1 MKSLAILI
9 GFFLVITGIHNT
21 HSETILI
28 SHWIKDTAGLWSEE
42 KIDDTRFIQSIQYLI
57 KSEVIQA
64 PLSESL
70 EHVYFLPKYGQTSFI
85 TISGITGD
93 LKKTNNVFLT
103 IIRPDGKT
111 IESKAPV
118 LESGVYQ
125 TTLILDH
132 EFPRGTYKVTG
143 TFNGVPIPTSYFY
156 VKESTLTKI
165 PLWFKNNAGWWE
177 DGKISD
183 MDFVSGLQYLIN
195 KKIFQIEY
203 NSETQDIQRLYIE
216 VEGKSQVRR
225 GTMQSIIV
233 TVTDGQEPIHDVT
246 VLVRVEDY
254 GENKLKDFEGITDSN
269 GNYVFSWEI
278 DNNAEAETL
287 LVFVDVTDGF
297 SSASSVFS
305 FEVTCHC
312 GEQNCEC
319 R

>member
-9 GFFLVITGIHNT
+9 GILIVITGIHNSY
-21 HSETILI
+21 SENILI
-28 SHWIKDTAGLWSEE
+28 PHWIKETARLWSEE
-42 KIDDTRFIQSIQYLI
+42 KIDDTRFIQSIQHLI
-57 KSEVIQA
+57 KDEIIQA

-70 EHVYFLPKYGQTSFI
+70 ENVYFLPKYGQTSFI

-93 LKKTNNVFLT
+93 LKKTNNAFLT

-111 IESKAPV
+111 IESKAAV

-125 TTLILDH
+125 TTLILDRD
-132 EFPRGTYKVTG
+132 FPRGTYKVIG
-143 TFNGVPIPTSYFY
+143 TFNGVAIPTSFFY
-156 VKESTLTKI
+156 VKESTLAKI
-165 PLWFKNNAGWWE
+165 PLWFKNNAGWWA

-183 MDFVSGLQYLIN
+183 VDFVSGLQYLIN
-195 KKIFQIEY
+195 KKLFQFEY
-203 NSETQDIQRLYIE
+203 NSETQDIQRLYID

-233 TVTDGQEPIHDVT
+233 TVIDGQEPIDDAT

-254 GENKLKDFEGITDSN
+254 GENEFRDFEGNTDSN

-278 DNNAEAETL
+278 GKKADAETL
-287 LVFVDVTDGF
+287 LVFIDVTDGF

-305 FEVTCHC
+305 FEVVCHC
-312 GEQNCEC
+312 GEPNCEC